1 MPTER
6 FYRLS
11 EEKKRTI
18 QKAAVREFARVP
30 LDKASIN
37 QIIREAEISR
47 GSFYTYFEDKWDVLA
62 YIFEESQQELK
73 QYLYHTLERQKGD
86 LWKTFELFFEKIL
99 ENCAGEERQQLIRNV
114 MQHSDM
120 NDMFGVFQKRS
131 CEDLDSAGENVA
143 REIYVRYSR
152 AVMREMSPE
161 EFYAF
166 FFLVIAAIAM
176 EVRRLFDGKPLE
188 EIKEAFRLKL
198 KILWQGAAAAPV
210 SVPTEHAF
218 G

>member
-11 EEKKRTI
+11 EEKRRTI
-18 QKAAVREFARVP
+18 QQAAVREFARVP

-37 QIIREAEISR
+37 QIIREADISR

-73 QYLYHTLERQKGD
+73 RYLYRTLEELNGD
-86 LWKTFELFFEKIL
+86 LWSTFDLFFDKIV
-99 ENCAGEERQQLIRNV
+99 ENCSGEERQRLIRNV

-120 NDMFGVFQKRS
+120 NDMFGVFQKKN
-131 CEDLDSAGENVA
+131 CDELDSAGENVA
-143 REIYVRYSR
+143 REVYVRYSR
-152 AVMREMSPE
+152 TVMREMSQE

-166 FFLVIAAIAM
+166 FLLVIAAIAM

-210 SVPTEHAF
+210 SVQTECVF
-218 G
+218 